1 MPTETGASM
10 SLPIGLTFAHPGW
23 LWLLLLAPLI
33 LTGGYLRGRSRGF
46 GPIGIWLRTAATIVL
61 VLALADPLWSTG
73 PAAPAVVIVVDRSDS
88 LAGDTSTR
96 IADWLDSALAA
107 AGSSDRAAIVSF
119 GGSVVMS
126 QPVSSAG
133 GMNFH
138 PDDSQLDTS
147 ATDIASAL
155 SMARILPVGANRR
168 IVLISD
174 GAENSGSALDQAAQ
188 AASDQTP
195 IDVLSVDG
203 IGNRDL
209 RIDSIA
215 APAKIWQGE
224 SMTVQAAIVAWETGS
239 GIVTLLVDGQPAAT
253 QEADFQIGPNNF
265 TFTLDDLGP
274 GFHDLQLAIDPG
286 STADAFA
293 GNNSR
298 SFGVVVRDAPHLL
311 FVSQEGADNSFLI
324 DRLTSSG
331 AHVTETQPAGIPE
344 RLSALGAYDAIVL
357 DDIPAAALS
366 IGQIEALQQST
377 RTLGR
382 GLIVIGGASAYGP
395 GGYANTPLEDLLP
408 VDIKVTEGKDRQRVA
423 LLLVIDKSGSMALDP
438 SKSLSKIDMAKEA
451 ARLASDA
458 LLDGDEIAIL
468 AFNDRQQWIVR
479 LTRIEGQQDR
489 DQIDVAVEAL
499 DSDGGTEIYP
509 ALDVGFDEISK
520 SDASVRHIVLLS
532 DGKSSTGSRDSY
544 TRLIADMRQSGT
556 TLSTIAI
563 GQDADTD
570 LLQYLAEQGGG
581 RYHAASTPEE
591 IPLLTLQEAQAA
603 GSQSVVR
610 GGFQPIQTAAS
621 PIMTG
626 VQPTDLPPLSGYDY
640 VEIDPSAQQVLSSD
654 RGDPLLATWQYGLGR
669 VVAWTADDGIDFANG
684 WRDWDGYA
692 NFWTRMM
699 QWALPDPERGP
710 VDVVAERSGSDALVT
725 LAASDD
731 DSNATDLDN
740 ARVALTGPD
749 GSTATGITP
758 YRSAPGQW
766 QIRVA
771 NPQAGAYQISIDTGS
786 DAPLLSTFS
795 VPVSPE
801 LEPDPNAPALM
812 QQLASRTG
820 GRVLSFD
827 DPANLFDLPA
837 SANPGPERYRAVWAV
852 PLGLSLLL
860 VLLELA
866 WRYGALQRLGRWG
879 HSTR

>member
-1 MPTETGASM
+1 M

-23 LWLLLLAPLI
+23 LWFLLLAPVI
-33 LTGGYLRGRSRGF
+33 LAVGYLRGRSRGF
-46 GPIGIWLRTAATIVL
+46 GPIGIWLRAAATVFL

-73 PAAPAVVIVVDRSDS
+73 PAAPAVVVVVDRSDS
-88 LAGDTSTR
+88 LAGDTSAR
-96 IADWLDSALAA
+96 IADWLDSALEA

-119 GGSVVMS
+119 GGSAVMA
-126 QPVSSAG
+126 QPAGSAS
-133 GMNFH
+133 GMSFQ
-138 PDDSQLDTS
+138 PDDSQIDTG
-147 ATDIASAL
+147 ATDIAGAI
-155 SMARILPVGANRR
+155 SMARVLPVGANRR

-174 GAENSGSALDQAAQ
+174 GAENSGSALEQAAQ
-188 AASDQTP
+188 AASDQMP
-195 IDVLSVDG
+195 IDVLPVDG

-209 RIDSIA
+209 RIDGIA

-224 SMTVQAAIVAWETGS
+224 PMTVQANIVAWETGS
-239 GIVTLLVDGQPAAT
+239 GSITLLVDGHPTAT
-253 QEADFQIGPNNF
+253 QEADFQIGSNSF
-265 TFTLDDLGP
+265 TFTLDDLAP
-274 GFHDLQLAIDPG
+274 GFYDLQLTIDPG
-286 STADAFA
+286 STADAF
-293 GNNSR
+293 GENNTR
-298 SFGVVVRDAPHLL
+298 SFGVVVRDAAHLL

-324 DRLTSSG
+324 DKLTSTG
-331 AHVTETQPAGIPE
+331 AQITETRPADIPE
-344 RLSALGAYDAIVL
+344 RLSALSAYDAIVL
-357 DDIPAAALS
+357 DDIPADALTF
-366 IGQIEALQQST
+366 GQIEALQQST

-438 SKSLSKIDMAKEA
+438 NKSLSKIDMAKEA

-532 DGKSSTGSRDSY
+532 DGKSTTGTRESY
-544 TRLIADMRQSGT
+544 TKLIDDMRQSGA

-570 LLQYLAEQGGG
+570 LLQYLAQQGGG
-581 RYHAASTPEE
+581 RYHAASTPEK

-610 GGFQPIQTAAS
+610 GGFQPIQTATS

-626 VQPTDLPPLSGYDY
+626 VQPSDLPPLSGYDY
-640 VEIDPSAQQVLSSD
+640 VEIESSAQQVLSSD

-684 WRDWDGYA
+684 WRDWEGYA
-692 NFWTRMM
+692 DFWAKVM

-710 VDVVAERSGSDALVT
+710 VDVVAQRSGSDALVT
-725 LAASDD
+725 LAASGEDT
-731 DSNATDLDN
+731 NAADLEN
-740 ARVALTGPD
+740 AQVTLIGPD
-749 GSTATGITP
+749 GSSATGITP
-758 YRSAPGQW
+758 YRSAPGEW

-771 NPQAGAYQISIDTGS
+771 NPQAGAYQISIDTGNG
-786 DAPLLSTFS
+786 APELSTFS
-795 VPVSPE
+795 VPASPE

-827 DPANLFDLPA
+827 DPAALFDLPA
-837 SANPGPERYRAVWAV
+837 SSSAGPERYRAIWAA

-866 WRYGALQRLGRWG
+866 SRYGALQRLGHWR
-879 HSTR
+879 HPAR